1 MKRYRVVVGAQSYD
15 VKVGDPQELPL
26 TVIVDGEEFRV
37 DMQRLEEAGPP
48 PSDSD
53 QAPVAGPAAEAEAG
67 SSQVAAPMPGT
78 ILDIAVQTG
87 DSVQQGQV
95 LCALE
100 AMKMKSPIRSLRAGT
115 VRQVQVHDGQTVD
128 YGDLLFVVE

>member
-1 MKRYRVVVGAQSYD
+1 MRRFRVAIGARFYN
-15 VKVGDPQELPL
+15 VEVGDPKESPL
-26 TVIVDGEEFRV
+26 TVIVDGETFSV
-37 DMQRLEEAGPP
+37 DLQAVEEAGAPP
-48 PSDSD
+48 ALSE
-53 QAPVAGPAAEAEAG
+53 QAAVSSAEAG
-67 SSQVAAPMPGT
+67 SSQVTAPMPGT

-87 DSVQQGQV
+87 DQVQQGQV

-100 AMKMKSPIRSLRAGT
+100 AMKMKSPIRTLRAGT